1 MLVRIMALMLKNDGE
16 EKLKLITNLKELL
29 SSKDFKVSFA
39 VSQCISQ
46 VSLIV

>member
-1 MLVRIMALMLKNDGE
+1 MLIRIVALMLKDDGK

-39 VSQCISQ
+39 VSQYISR
-46 VSLIV
+46 VSLII